1 MKFYKCKVCGNL
13 ITHLSKEVGIVTCC
27 GQAMT
32 ELIPNTVEAATEK
45 HIPVYNVSNNEVIV
59 KVGEVA
65 HPMTT
70 EHYITAIAVETN
82 KGVYVKKLLPD
93 GEAVAIFTLN
103 DGEEIKT
110 VYEYCNLHGLWQSK
124 K

>member
-13 ITHLSKEVGIVTCC
+13 VTHLSKEVGIVTCC

-45 HIPVYNVSNNEVIV
+45 HIPVYNVSNNEVVV

-82 KGVYVKKLLPD
+82 KGVYVKKLLPTNTA
-93 GEAVAIFTLN
+93 EAVFKL
-103 DGEEIKT
+103 DSDEEVVA
-110 VYEYCNLHGLWQSK
+110 VYEYCNLHGLWK
-124 K
+124 A